1 MPTLLLRMRAPMMSW
16 GDHSAFGN
24 RDTRIEP
31 TKSAVIGLLCAALG
45 RPRHESIAD
54 LTESGKLTMGIRVNQ
69 EGIIQCDYHTVRT
82 SPREAKTISTAL
94 SDRYYVADGDYLV
107 GLAGDRALLETLD
120 KALQEPCWQ
129 LFFGRKSFV
138 PSRPVRVQVDDR
150 DLASALRHF
159 PYELRGRQKKP
170 SQNLRFVLEV
180 PHSLDVRRDVPLNW
194 QRRHFGNRYVDTKFW
209 EIEETCTFPN

>member
-69 EGIIQCDYHTVRT
+69 EGIVQCDYHTIRT
-82 SPREAKTISTAL
+82 SPREAKVETAL

-120 KALQEPCWQ
+120 KALQQPCWQ

-138 PSRPVRVQVDDR
+138 PSRPVRVQVDDQ
-150 DLASALRHF
+150 DLESALRHF

-180 PHSLDVRRDVPLNW
+180 PNSLDVRRDVPLDW
-194 QRRHFGNRYVDTKFW
+194 QRRHFGNRCVDTKFW